1 MRDFA
6 FLLSSF
12 SLASGCVAHRTREH
26 RSHEHEA
33 RQQGDYWGSFHHHL
47 ILPTV
52 FAALN
57 QVEQRD
63 SYPSS
68 FNRLTPPRAGS
79 HNLSALHLARGM
91 PDLTF
96 WS

>member
-1 MRDFA
+1 MLHFA
-6 FLLSSF
+6 FLLPSF
-12 SLASGCVAHRTREH
+12 SLGPDCVAHRTCEH
-26 RSHEHEA
+26 RSQEHKA

-47 ILPTV
+47 ILPT
-52 FAALN
+52 FSAALN

-68 FNRLTPPRAGS
+68 FNRLTPPGAGS

-91 PDLTF
+91 PHLIS